1 MARSVNLPVFETE
14 LVDGGLAVTQN
25 QGAGD
30 FIVAIGFAAAGTSRA
45 ETNGLS
51 QYPFEVVRLTKP
63 SEADYLYGYASAG
76 SSIAKAIHELIGG
89 GANRVAGFN
98 LGKWGTASFTDP
110 DSLVSYD
117 IFNAPV
123 SGIYTINTN
132 NYYRALKYAYS
143 LLKDYTNVDILY
155 PADALAFTEVGVLG
169 TDVSGR
175 PTNFAYQ
182 LAQAAYEMSSQNNEV
197 DGVINV
203 APAVSGTLQGVA
215 TYVGTEP
222 VKALDPITNTYYVV
236 TDGTGLLGEGYMVGA
251 TSGTP
256 GYAIMPGFFEG
267 NFAVDA
273 AEYGLPP
280 LAEAEILEDRDGYSI
295 DIGKYLSI
303 VADEPIYSNGAYANV
318 GIGRYT
324 AGDEVDG
331 DLADLNV
338 VALNT
343 GGAAAYAG
351 LVSSLPPHSAPTNKG
366 LSGVIGLRYKK
377 SLRQLDLL
385 DGGTPLGDATEGSNV
400 KYVTFK
406 IVNNA
411 VTVTDAPTAALP
423 SSSYARLSTHRI
435 IKAVAK
441 VTRDIATPFIGE
453 PNSDAMRAAL
463 NTALEK
469 AYRKMVGTALSSF
482 KFEITASDL
491 DKTLGT
497 MRINLTV
504 VPNFETRKIK
514 FTVNLKSSL

>member
-1 MARSVNLPVFETE
+1 VNLPVFETE
-14 LVDGGLAVTQN
+14 LVDGGLAVSQN

-30 FIVAIGFAAAGTSRA
+30 LIVAIGFAAAGTSRA
-45 ETNGLS
+45 ETNGLQ
-51 QYPFEVVRLTKP
+51 QYPFQVVRLTKP
-63 SEADYLYGYASAG
+63 SEADYLYGYASNG
-76 SSIAKAIHELIGG
+76 SSISKAMHELIGG

-98 LGKWGTASFTDP
+98 LGKWGEASFTDP

-117 IFNAPV
+117 LFTAGV
-123 SGIYTINTN
+123 SGTYTINTD
-132 NYYRALKYAYS
+132 NYYRALNYAYS

-155 PADALAFTEVGVLG
+155 PSDALAFTEVGEDG

-182 LAQAAYEMSSQNNEV
+182 LGHACYEMSTQNNEV

-203 APAVSGTLQGVA
+203 APAASGTLQGVSA
-215 TYVGTEP
+215 YVGTEP

-236 TDGTGLLGEGYMVGA
+236 TDGTGLLGEPYMVGA
-251 TSGTP
+251 TSGTV
-256 GYAIMPGFFEG
+256 GYSVLPGFFES
-267 NFAVDA
+267 NFAVGSE
-273 AEYGLPP
+273 EYGLPP
-280 LAEAEILEDRDGYSI
+280 IAESEILEDRDGYAV

-303 VADEPIYSNGAYANV
+303 ASEEPIYSNGAYANI

-324 AGDEVDG
+324 SGDELSG
-331 DLADLNV
+331 GTLNAALA

-343 GGAAAYAG
+343 GGAAAYAA
-351 LVSSLPPHSAPTNKG
+351 LTSSLPPHSAPTNKG
-366 LSGVIGLRYKK
+366 ISGVLGLRYKK

-385 DGGTPLGDATEGSNV
+385 DGGTPLGDASEGSNV

-435 IKAVAK
+435 VKAVAK

-469 AYRKMVGTALSSF
+469 AYRKMVGTALTSF

-497 MRINLTV
+497 MRINLTL
-504 VPNFETRKIK
+504 VPAFETRKIK